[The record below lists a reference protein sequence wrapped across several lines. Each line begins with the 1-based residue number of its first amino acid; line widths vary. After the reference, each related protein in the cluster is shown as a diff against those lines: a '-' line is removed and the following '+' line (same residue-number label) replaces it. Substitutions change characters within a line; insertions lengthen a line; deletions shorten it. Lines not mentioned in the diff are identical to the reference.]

1 MSLLMSISV
10 KNWKAFNNAIAI
22 TGAIKGTSKLHKELS
37 LESLKLRRK
46 LPRLCTVLQNK
57 NHKSPYLYYIYV
69 LFTK

>member
-46 LPRLCTVLQNK
+46 LPHLCTVLQNK
-57 NHKSPYLYYIYV
+57 NHKSPYLCYIYV